1 VLRLRFHGR
10 GGQGA
15 RVASR
20 IAGTAAFFEGYYVQ
34 DFPLYGAARRGAP
47 ITAFTRVSKESIMER
62 GVISEP
68 DIVIIMDETLLYDAL
83 AMPLSGL
90 KKGGIVFINTTHSP
104 AEAEAKYKVAAQVI
118 TLDITKISLDMIGRA
133 VLSTLAGGVASRIV
147 GLSEDSLKRA
157 VEKEISE
164 ILIERGSI
172 LKNVEAALYCYN
184 AIRPLEIKTTEVI
197 REGSPV
203 ISMPFENA
211 LISSPAINTTGNTPL
226 RKTGNWRIFKP
237 VWDYD
242 KCTRCMT
249 CVTSCPDGC
258 ISVDG
263 DGLPYTDY
271 DNCKGCMVCVEEC
284 PAKAVEMERE
294 IHAW

>member
-1 VLRLRFHGR
+1 MLRLRFHGR

-47 ITAFTRVSKESIMER
+47 ITAFMRVSEESIMER

-68 DIVIIMDETLLYDAL
+68 DIVIIMDETLVYDAL
-83 AMPLSGL
+83 ARPLSGL

-104 AEAEAKYKVAAQVI
+104 AEAENKYKVAAQVI
-118 TLDITKISLDMIGRA
+118 TLDITRISLDMIGRA

-164 ILIERGSI
+164 ILIERGLI

-184 AIRPLEIKTTEVI
+184 AIQPLEIKTTEVI
-197 REGSPV
+197 WEGSPV

-211 LISSPAINTTGNTPL
+211 LISSPAINTSGNTPL

-258 ISVDG
+258 IAIDEE
-263 DGLPYTDY
+263 GLPYTDY

-284 PAKAVEMERE
+284 PAKAIERE
-294 IHAW
+294 REVHAW